1 MTSTWV
7 QRDRE
12 RQWVVQK
19 NWSKGFKCRA
29 RTFPSKHRD
38 LLSKGQN
45 FEGVIAA
52 TAKANVDGGA
62 E

>member
-1 MTSTWV
+1 
-7 QRDRE
+7 
-12 RQWVVQK
+12 VVQK

-52 TAKANVDGGA
+52 TAKAVNAGLKFPKSAD
-62 E
+62 